1 MDKERRS
8 PYTIDEERGR
18 LEEERNRN
26 NVIFHN
32 KAAIAKEMGCSPT
45 TIFRWLSGSLP
56 KDPALMFEF
65 CERYGVDMVYWTSGK
80 RSAAIEA
87 EALDVDRLTEAIT
100 TVDSFAVHTG
110 ESLSD
115 AQKAKLISLMYTE
128 EVGTKTIAKTL
139 DVIGQ
144 K

>member
-8 PYTIDEERGR
+8 PYTIDEVRGR
-18 LEEERNRN
+18 LEEELNRN
-26 NVIFHN
+26 NVSFHN

-80 RSAAIEA
+80 RSQPTNDID
-87 EALDVDRLTEAIT
+87 LDLLTEALT
-100 TVDSFAVHTG
+100 TVRAFLVRTG
-110 ESLSD
+110 ETASIEKE
-115 AQKAKLISLMYTE
+115 AELIALLYA
-128 EVGTKTIAKTL
+128 EVDTAESINKTL
-139 DVIGQ
+139 GVLGG
-144 K
+144 